1 MKKFISLLLVAAMT
15 VYAAGC
21 GTTAS
26 SASSAPA
33 PAPKSED
40 GKIPSIGIV
49 QLVEH
54 SALDAA
60 REGFIAG
67 LAEAG
72 YKDGETIKIDYK
84 NAQGEQANC
93 VTIAEKFINDK
104 SDLILAIATPAA
116 QAAANKTSE
125 IPILVTAVTDP
136 ASAKLVASNEK
147 PGGNVTGTSDLN
159 PIDKQMELLIK
170 LVPNVKKVAMLYCSS
185 ETNSEF
191 QVGIAKE
198 YLKAKGIECIDTTV
212 SNSNEIQQ
220 VVQSLD
226 GRVDAIYAPTDNMI
240 SEGMPTVVS
249 VANAIGIPTIVS
261 EPEMVKRG
269 GLATDGLNYFNLGKQ
284 TAAMAVKILKGEA
297 KPGDM
302 PIEYLEKTELFVNM
316 GTAKALNITMPE
328 EITKAAVVIE

>member
-1 MKKFISLLLVAAMT
+1 MKKFLSLLLAAAMT

-21 GTTAS
+21 GTTN
-26 SASSAPA
+26 SAPA
-33 PAPKSED
+33 SASASEA
-40 GKIPSIGIV
+40 GKIPRIGIV

-72 YKDGETIKIDYK
+72 YEDGKTMKLDYQ

-93 VTIAEKFINDK
+93 VTIAEKLINDRC
-104 SDLILAIATPAA
+104 DLILAIATPAA
-116 QAAANKTSE
+116 QAAANKTTE

-159 PIDKQMELLIK
+159 PIDKQMDLLLK
-170 LVPNVKKVAMLYCSS
+170 LVPDAKTVAMLYCSS
-185 ETNSEF
+185 EANSEF
-191 QVGIAKE
+191 QVGIAKK
-198 YLKAKGIECIDTTV
+198 YLESKGVACIDATV
-212 SNSNEIQQ
+212 SSSNEIQQ

-226 GRVDAIYAPTDNMI
+226 GRADAIYTPTDNMI
-240 SEGMPTVVS
+240 SEAMTTVVS
-249 VANAIGIPTIVS
+249 VANAIGIPTIVA
-261 EPEMVKRG
+261 EPEMVKRS
-269 GLATDGLNYFNLGKQ
+269 GLATDGLDYFNLGKQ

-297 KPGDM
+297 KPADM
-302 PIEYLEKTELFVNM
+302 PIEYLQNTQLFVNTD
-316 GTAKALNITMPE
+316 TAEALKLTIPQ
-328 EITKAAVVIE
+328 EIKDAATVIGK